1 MSERSDEQ
9 LMLAFAN
16 NDAQAFETLYKR
28 HKDAVYRYFLRH
40 IGNPETSSELH
51 QDLWLKVINSKQSYQ
66 IKAKFNTWMYTLA
79 HNRLVDWYRRNNLEQ
94 QSFQANEDDNPIEG
108 STDWN
113 PDDELQTMRL
123 SKQLKTCIGKLPFEQ
138 REIFLLHQEASLTIP
153 HIADMLQE
161 AVEKIKSRYRY
172 AIDKLR
178 KCLEVIR

>member
-1 MSERSDEQ
+1 
-9 LMLAFAN
+9 
-16 NDAQAFETLYKR
+16 
-28 HKDAVYRYFLRH
+28 
-40 IGNPETSSELH
+40 
-51 QDLWLKVINSKQSYQ
+51 
-66 IKAKFNTWMYTLA
+66 MYTLA

-123 SKQLKTCIGKLPFEQ
+123 SKQLKHVSANFLFEQ

-178 KCLEVIR
+178 KMSEVIR